1 MGDDRGRG
9 HALDEEFFTH
19 DLHVGGSG
27 DTEADGVALDGQ
39 HLDDDVQSGL
49 NDSLVV
55 SAGQDQHEWPPFL
68 VVERGETAT

>member
-1 MGDDRGRG
+1 MGDDRGLG

-39 HLDDDVQSGL
+39 HLDDDAQSGK

-55 SAGQDQHEWPPFL
+55 SGGQDQDEWPPFL
-68 VVERGETAT
+68 VDERGKAVT